1 MTDLEAELGRQRASW
16 LAQEGLWGAVLELL
30 REPRPQEA
38 PPTLE
43 LALALAELRL
53 GPHPLAALLPPPQD
67 PAPLRQ
73 RLLPLVERRL
83 AGKAGQLADYFR
95 GRGRDVTATDD
106 VIGDVTAVAEELA
119 AQRRRLEAAT
129 ARRRRLAGQLESVR
143 RLYPQ
148 VRRDDVIGDVIDD
161 VIGDVTAVAEELAA
175 QRRRLEAAT
184 ARRRRL
190 AGQLESV
197 RRLYPQVCLDDVI
210 GDVIDDVIGD
220 VTAPYLQVLGRCGA
234 LLGRLQE
241 ERAAGAE
248 LERRRGLYLEA
259 KGAAT
264 LLKIRLEE
272 LTLLLDTYRPEVLE
286 AHRVIRSRLEAEL
299 SRAEAELSG
308 AREALGAL
316 RALGPGFQEAA
327 AEYGRLRERLRHR
340 RWALRQLHR
349 HDGDVSDDVSDDITK
364 DGGPA

>member
-1 MTDLEAELGRQRASW
+1 M
-16 LAQEGLWGAVLELL
+16 
-30 REPRPQEA
+30 
-38 PPTLE
+38 
-43 LALALAELRL
+43 
-53 GPHPLAALLPPPQD
+53 
-67 PAPLRQ
+67 RQ

-148 VRRDDVIGDVIDD
+148 VRRG
-161 VIGDVTAVAEELAA
+161 
-175 QRRRLEAAT
+175 
-184 ARRRRL
+184 
-190 AGQLESV
+190 
-197 RRLYPQVCLDDVI
+197 DVI

-264 LLKIRLEE
+264 LLKIRWVV
-272 LTLLLDTYRPEVLE
+272 T
-286 AHRVIRSRLEAEL
+286 S
-299 SRAEAELSG
+299 S
-308 AREALGAL
+308 
-316 RALGPGFQEAA
+316 
-327 AEYGRLRERLRHR
+327 
-340 RWALRQLHR
+340 
-349 HDGDVSDDVSDDITK
+349 
-364 DGGPA
+364 

>member
-1 MTDLEAELGRQRASW
+1 MTDLEAELLGPALPLPPPEELLPYPGLGQLLAALGAGPEGAGPEGAGPGAARGRSLRRAEAELGRQRAAW
-16 LAQEGLWGAVLELL
+16 LAREGLWRAVLELL

-53 GPHPLAALLPPPQD
+53 GPPLLAALLPPPQD
-67 PAPLRQ
+67 PAPLRL

-83 AGKAGQLADYFR
+83 AGKVGQLADYVR
-95 GRGRDVTATDD
+95 GRGRDVAAGGDD
-106 VIGDVTAVAEELA
+106 VSDDVSDDVTKAAKELA

-129 ARRRRLAGQLESVR
+129 ARRRRLAGQLESLH

-148 VRRDDVIGDVIDD
+148 
-161 VIGDVTAVAEELAA
+161 A
-175 QRRRLEAAT
+175 
-184 ARRRRL
+184 
-190 AGQLESV
+190 
-197 RRLYPQVCLDDVI
+197 
-210 GDVIDDVIGD
+210 
-220 VTAPYLQVLGRCGA
+220 LGRCGA

-241 ERAAGAE
+241 ARAEGAE
-248 LERRRGLYLEA
+248 LERHRGLYLEA

-272 LTLLLDTYRPEVLE
+272 LTLLLDTYSPAVLE
-286 AHRVIRSRLEAEL
+286 AHRVIRSRLEAAL
-299 SRAEAELSG
+299 SQAEGELSG
-308 AREALGAL
+308 TRKALEALQ
-316 RALGPGFQEAA
+316 ALGPGFQEAA

-340 RWALRQLHR
+340 RWALRQLHGC
-349 HDGDVSDDVSDDITK
+349 DGDVTDDVSDDVTK

>member
-1 MTDLEAELGRQRASW
+1 MTDLEAELLGPALPLPPPEELLPHPGLGRLLAALGAGPEGAGPEGAGLGAAGGRSLRRAEAELGRQRASW
-16 LAQEGLWGAVLELL
+16 LAHEGLWGAVLELL

-53 GPHPLAALLPPPQD
+53 GPPPLAALLPPPQD

-143 RLYPQ
+143 RLYP
-148 VRRDDVIGDVIDD
+148 
-161 VIGDVTAVAEELAA
+161 
-175 QRRRLEAAT
+175 
-184 ARRRRL
+184 
-190 AGQLESV
+190 
-197 RRLYPQVCLDDVI
+197 
-210 GDVIDDVIGD
+210 
-220 VTAPYLQVLGRCGA
+220 QVLGRCGA

-349 HDGDVSDDVSDDITK
+349 HDGDVSDDASDDVSDDVTK